1 MSKRKLTIL
10 VLGALLIGNAN
21 LRAAETAETEPRQ
34 QPVSDSTAVPFGSE
48 DLSEKDTSEAGGNV
62 SQAELDGVRAE
73 IATLRDQLT
82 QRLDKTIA
90 NSKRSLSI
98 SGSTQTRYS
107 VSTSPNKNG
116 FLFNSAILSLKGYL
130 KRDYEEGKSISY
142 TLGLGSNTSYNLQ
155 PTDAYLQYSIGQS
168 LDIDKPYLN
177 VNIGQQKKNFGLEA
191 TTTEDKQPA
200 INLAQFASKL
210 GLSARDIGIRFY
222 GDLFPVVDLGYN
234 YRIPLIE
241 YSLGVYNGSGPNT
254 ADTNRNKD
262 VEGRIVINA
271 PAGYY
276 SPYRGLALGG
286 SFYRGKQDLAKYTT
300 SITPAYPGG
309 TFTDP
314 TPTSASLKTTPTY
327 IIDGQGEASKIRYGT
342 DLSYV
347 SAPFGFTAE
356 YVIGKDEKALS
367 GTTLANAVKAT
378 THSKGYTV
386 TLFYEWGEQF
396 YKNSRNQSRNDDW
409 WPTTFQPFL
418 RYDHWD
424 PDTAVA
430 SNESNI
436 TTLGFNVF
444 FAETTKFQL
453 NYSISDDKAVNL
465 KQNTFA
471 AQFQFG
477 F

>member
-142 TLGLGSNTSYNLQ
+142 TLGLGSNTSTYNLQ

-241 YSLGVYNGSGPNT
+241 YSLGLYNGSGPNT
-254 ADTNRNKD
+254 ADTNQDKD
-262 VEGRIVINA
+262 IEGRIVINA

-286 SFYRGKQDLAKYTT
+286 SFYRGKQDLYKGTT
-300 SITPAYPGG
+300 LITKGE
-309 TFTDP
+309 
-314 TPTSASLKTTPTY
+314 
-327 IIDGQGEASKIRYGT
+327 GEAKKIRYGT

-367 GTTLANAVKAT
+367 GLTLANAVRAT
-378 THSKGYTV
+378 TESKGYTV

>member
-10 VLGALLIGNAN
+10 VLGALLIGNSN
-21 LRAAETAETEPRQ
+21 LRAAETAETEQRQ

-48 DLSEKDTSEAGGNV
+48 DLSATDTSEAGENV

-210 GLSARDIGIRFY
+210 GLSTRDIGIRLY
-222 GDLFPVVDLGYN
+222 GDLFPFVDLGYN

-241 YSLGVYNGSGPNT
+241 YSLGLYNGSGPNT
-254 ADTNRNKD
+254 ADTNQDKD
-262 VEGRIVINA
+262 IEGRVVINA

-286 SFYRGKQDLAKYTT
+286 SFYRGKQDLYKGTT
-300 SITPAYPGG
+300 LIANGE
-309 TFTDP
+309 
-314 TPTSASLKTTPTY
+314 
-327 IIDGQGEASKIRYGT
+327 GQGNKIRYGT

-347 SAPFGFTAE
+347 SAPFGFTTE
-356 YVIGKDEKALS
+356 YVIGKDERALS
-367 GTTLANAVKAT
+367 GTTLAKAVKAT
-378 THSKGYTV
+378 TQSKGYTV

-396 YKNSRNQSRNDDW
+396 YKNSRSQSRNDDW

-424 PDTAVA
+424 PDTAA
-430 SNESNI
+430 ANNESNI
-436 TTLGFNVF
+436 TTLGFNIF

-453 NYSISDDKAVNL
+453 NYSISDDKAINL

>member
-1 MSKRKLTIL
+1 MSNRKLTIL
-10 VLGALLIGNAN
+10 VLGALLIGHTN
-21 LRAAETAETEPRQ
+21 LLAAESAEAVPQEQ
-34 QPVSDSTAVPFGSE
+34 QVSDKQPQQASDSTAVPFGSE
-48 DLSEKDTSEAGGNV
+48 DLSATDTSEAGGAV
-62 SQAELDGVRAE
+62 TQAELDGVRAE

-98 SGSTQTRYS
+98 SGSTQTRYAAS
-107 VSTSPNKNG
+107 SSPNKNG
-116 FLFNSAILSLKGYL
+116 FLFNSAIISLKGFL
-130 KRDYEEGKSISY
+130 KKDYVEGKSISY

-168 LDIDKPYLN
+168 LDIGKPYLY
-177 VNIGQQKKNFGLEA
+177 VQIGQQKKQFGLEA

-200 INLAQFASKL
+200 INTAQFASKL
-210 GLSARDIGIRFY
+210 GLSQRDIGIRLY

-241 YSLGVYNGSGPNT
+241 YSLALYNGSGPNT
-254 ADTNRNKD
+254 ADTNLDKD
-262 VEGRIVINA
+262 IEGRIVINA

-286 SFYRGKQDLAKYTT
+286 SFYRGKQDLYKVGTT
-300 SITPAYPGG
+300 LIPN
-309 TFTDP
+309 
-314 TPTSASLKTTPTY
+314 
-327 IIDGQGEASKIRYGT
+327 GEGEGEKIRYGT

-347 SAPFGFTAE
+347 SAPLGFTAE
-356 YVIGKDEKALS
+356 YVIGRDEKNINPFA
-367 GTTLANAVKAT
+367 TTLANVTRYT
-378 THSKGYTV
+378 TKSAGYTV
-386 TLFYEWGEQF
+386 TFFYEWGEQF
-396 YKNSRNQSRNDDW
+396 YKNSRSQSRNDDW
-409 WPTTFQPFL
+409 WPTTFQPFI

-430 SNESNI
+430 NNESNI
-436 TTLGFNVF
+436 TTLGFNFF

-453 NYSISDDKAVNL
+453 NYSLSDDKATKV
-465 KQNTFA
+465 KQNNFA

>member
-34 QPVSDSTAVPFGSE
+34 QPVTDSTAVPFGSE

-241 YSLGVYNGSGPNT
+241 YSLGLYNGSGPNT
-254 ADTNRNKD
+254 ADTNQDKD
-262 VEGRIVINA
+262 IEGRIVINA

-286 SFYRGKQDLAKYTT
+286 SFYRGKQDLYKGTT
-300 SITPAYPGG
+300 LITKGE
-309 TFTDP
+309 
-314 TPTSASLKTTPTY
+314 
-327 IIDGQGEASKIRYGT
+327 GEAKKIRYGT

-367 GTTLANAVKAT
+367 GLTLANAVRAT
-378 THSKGYTV
+378 TESKGYTV

>member
-10 VLGALLIGNAN
+10 VLGALLIGQTN
-21 LRAAETAETEPRQ
+21 LQAAESAEAVPQE
-34 QPVSDSTAVPFGSE
+34 QPVSDKQPQQASDSTAVPFGSE
-48 DLSEKDTSEAGGNV
+48 DLSATDTSEAGGTV
-62 SQAELDGVRAE
+62 TQAELDGVRAE

-90 NSKRSLSI
+90 NSKRSLNI
-98 SGSTQTRYS
+98 SGSTQTRYAAS
-107 VSTSPNKNG
+107 SSPSKNG
-116 FLFNSAILSLKGYL
+116 FLFNSAIISLKGYL
-130 KRDYEEGKSISY
+130 KRDYVEGKSISY
-142 TLGLGSNTSYNLQ
+142 TLGLGSNTSTYNLQ

-168 LDIDKPYLN
+168 LDIGKPYLY
-177 VNIGQQKKNFGLEA
+177 VQIGQQKKQFGLEA

-210 GLSARDIGIRFY
+210 GLSTRDIGIRLY

-241 YSLGVYNGSGPNT
+241 YSLALYNGSGPNT
-254 ADTNRNKD
+254 ADTNLDKD
-262 VEGRIVINA
+262 IEGRIVINA

-286 SFYRGKQDLAKYTT
+286 SYYKGKQDLYKGTT
-300 SITPAYPGG
+300 LIT
-309 TFTDP
+309 
-314 TPTSASLKTTPTY
+314 K
-327 IIDGQGEASKIRYGT
+327 GEGEGDKIRYGT

-367 GTTLANAVKAT
+367 GTTLANAVRAT
-378 THSKGYTV
+378 TESKGYTV

-396 YKNSRNQSRNDDW
+396 YKNSRSQSRNDDW
-409 WPTTFQPFL
+409 WPTTFQPFI

-430 SNESNI
+430 NNESNI
-436 TTLGFNVF
+436 TTLGFNFF

-453 NYSISDDKAVNL
+453 NYSLSDDKATHV

>member
-10 VLGALLIGNAN
+10 VLGALLIGNSN

-241 YSLGVYNGSGPNT
+241 YSLGLYNGSGPNT
-254 ADTNRNKD
+254 ADTNQDKD
-262 VEGRIVINA
+262 IEGRIVINA

-286 SFYRGKQDLAKYTT
+286 SFYRGKQDLYKGTT
-300 SITPAYPGG
+300 LITKGE
-309 TFTDP
+309 
-314 TPTSASLKTTPTY
+314 
-327 IIDGQGEASKIRYGT
+327 GEAKKIRYGT

-367 GTTLANAVKAT
+367 GLTLANAVRAT
-378 THSKGYTV
+378 TESKGYTV

>member
-241 YSLGVYNGSGPNT
+241 YSLGLYNGSGPNT
-254 ADTNRNKD
+254 ADTNQDKD
-262 VEGRIVINA
+262 IEGRIVINA

-286 SFYRGKQDLAKYTT
+286 SFYRGKQDLYKGTT
-300 SITPAYPGG
+300 LITKGE
-309 TFTDP
+309 
-314 TPTSASLKTTPTY
+314 
-327 IIDGQGEASKIRYGT
+327 GEAKKIRYGT

-367 GTTLANAVKAT
+367 GLTLANAVRAT
-378 THSKGYTV
+378 TESKGYTV

>member
-10 VLGALLIGNAN
+10 VLGALLIGHAD
-21 LRAAETAETEPRQ
+21 LQAAETAETVPQEQ
-34 QPVSDSTAVPFGSE
+34 QVTDKQLQPGSDAAPVAFGSE
-48 DLSEKDTSEAGGNV
+48 DLSAPDTSEAGGPV
-62 SQAELDGVRAE
+62 SQAELNGVRAE

-82 QRLDKTIA
+82 QRLDKTVA

-107 VSTSPNKNG
+107 TSTSPNKNG

-142 TLGLGSNTSYNLQ
+142 TLGLGSNTSYNIQ

-168 LDIDKPYLN
+168 LDISKPYLN
-177 VNIGQQKKNFGLEA
+177 VNIGQQKKSFGLEA

-210 GLSARDIGIRFY
+210 GLSTRDIGIRLY

-241 YSLGVYNGSGPNT
+241 YSLGLYNGSGPNT
-254 ADTNRNKD
+254 ADTNQDKD
-262 VEGRIVINA
+262 IEGRVVINA

-286 SFYRGKQDLAKYTT
+286 SFYRGKQDLYKGTT
-300 SITPAYPGG
+300 LITKGE
-309 TFTDP
+309 
-314 TPTSASLKTTPTY
+314 
-327 IIDGQGEASKIRYGT
+327 GEATKSRYGT

-356 YVIGKDEKALS
+356 YVIGRDEKALS
-367 GTTLANAVKAT
+367 GTTLANAVRAT
-378 THSKGYTV
+378 TESKGYTV

-396 YKNSRNQSRNDDW
+396 YKNSRSQSRNDDW

-430 SNESNI
+430 NNESNI

>member
-10 VLGALLIGNAN
+10 VLGALLIGNVN
-21 LRAAETAETEPRQ
+21 LQAAETAGTEQVQVTDTAEVAQ
-34 QPVSDSTAVPFGSE
+34 QATPDTAVPFGSE
-48 DLSEKDTSEAGGNV
+48 DLTANETSEAGESV
-62 SQAELDGVRAE
+62 SQADLSGVRAE

-82 QRLDKTIA
+82 QRLDKNIA

-98 SGSTQTRYS
+98 SGSTQTRYT
-107 VSTSPNKNG
+107 VSTNPYKSG

-130 KRDYEEGKSISY
+130 RRDYEQGKSFSY
-142 TLGLGSNTSYNLQ
+142 TLGLGSNSSYNIQ
-155 PTDAYLQYSIGQS
+155 PTDAFLQYSIGQS
-168 LDIDKPYLN
+168 LDIGQPYLY

-200 INLAQFASKL
+200 INTAQFASKL
-210 GLSARDIGIRFY
+210 NLSQRDIGIRLY

-234 YRIPLIE
+234 YRIPLLE
-241 YSLGVYNGSGPNT
+241 YSLAVYNGSGPNT
-254 ADTNRNKD
+254 ADTNRSKD
-262 VEGRIVINA
+262 IEGRIVLNA

-276 SPYRGLALGG
+276 SPWRGLALGG
-286 SFYRGKQDLAKYTT
+286 SVYKGKQDLYKGTT
-300 SITPAYPGG
+300 FIT
-309 TFTDP
+309 
-314 TPTSASLKTTPTY
+314 
-327 IIDGQGEASKIRYGT
+327 DGAGQADKIRYGA

-347 SAPFGFTAE
+347 SAPLGFTAE
-356 YVIGKDEKALS
+356 YVVGKDEKALS
-367 GTTLANAVKAT
+367 GTTLANAAKST
-378 THSKGYTV
+378 TESRGYTV
-386 TLFYEWGEQF
+386 TFFYEWGEQF
-396 YKNSRNQSRNDDW
+396 YKNSRSQSRNDDW
-409 WPTTFQPFL
+409 WPTTFQPFV

-424 PDTAVA
+424 PNTAVA
-430 SNESNI
+430 KNESNI
-436 TTLGFNVF
+436 TTLGFNFF

>member
-241 YSLGVYNGSGPNT
+241 YSLGLYNGSGPNT
-254 ADTNRNKD
+254 ADTNQDKD
-262 VEGRIVINA
+262 IEGRIVINA

-286 SFYRGKQDLAKYTT
+286 SFYRGKQDLYKGTT
-300 SITPAYPGG
+300 LITKGE
-309 TFTDP
+309 
-314 TPTSASLKTTPTY
+314 
-327 IIDGQGEASKIRYGT
+327 GEAKKIRYGT

-367 GTTLANAVKAT
+367 GLTLANAVRAT
-378 THSKGYTV
+378 TESKGYTV

-424 PDTAVA
+424 PDTAA
-430 SNESNI
+430 ANNESNI
-436 TTLGFNVF
+436 TTLGFNIF

>member
-21 LRAAETAETEPRQ
+21 LRAAETAETEPQQ

-48 DLSEKDTSEAGGNV
+48 DLSAKDTSEAGGNV

-107 VSTSPNKNG
+107 ASTSPNKNG

-241 YSLGVYNGSGPNT
+241 YSLGLYNGSGPNT
-254 ADTNRNKD
+254 ADTNQDKD
-262 VEGRIVINA
+262 IEGRIVINA

-286 SFYRGKQDLAKYTT
+286 SFYRGKQDLYKGTT
-300 SITPAYPGG
+300 LITKGE
-309 TFTDP
+309 
-314 TPTSASLKTTPTY
+314 
-327 IIDGQGEASKIRYGT
+327 GEAKKIRYGT

-367 GTTLANAVKAT
+367 GLTLANAVRAT
-378 THSKGYTV
+378 TESKGYTV

-430 SNESNI
+430 CNESNI

-453 NYSISDDKAVNL
+453 NYSISDDKLATL

>member
-10 VLGALLIGNAN
+10 VLGALLIGHAN
-21 LRAAETAETEPRQ
+21 LQAAETAETVPQEQQVTDKQPQQATDAEP
-34 QPVSDSTAVPFGSE
+34 VPFGSE
-48 DLSEKDTSEAGGNV
+48 DLSAPDTSESAGPV

-130 KRDYEEGKSISY
+130 KKDYVEGKSLSY
-142 TLGLGSNTSYNLQ
+142 TLGLGSNTSTYNLQ
-155 PTDAYLQYSIGQS
+155 PTDAFLQYSIGQS
-168 LDIDKPYLN
+168 LDIGKPYLY
-177 VNIGQQKKNFGLEA
+177 VQIGQQKKNFGLEA

-210 GLSARDIGIRFY
+210 GLSTRDIGIRLY

-241 YSLGVYNGSGPNT
+241 YSLGIYNGSGPNT
-254 ADTNRNKD
+254 ADTNQDKD
-262 VEGRIVINA
+262 IEGRIVINA

-286 SFYRGKQDLAKYTT
+286 SFYKGKQDLYKGATL
-300 SITPAYPGG
+300 ITKGE
-309 TFTDP
+309 
-314 TPTSASLKTTPTY
+314 
-327 IIDGQGEASKIRYGT
+327 GEATKSRYGT

-347 SAPFGFTAE
+347 SAPLGFTAE
-356 YVIGKDEKALS
+356 YVIGRDEKALA
-367 GTTLANAVKAT
+367 GTSLANATRYT
-378 THSKGYTV
+378 TKSAGYTV
-386 TLFYEWGEQF
+386 TFFYEWGEQF
-396 YKNSRNQSRNDDW
+396 YKNSRSQSRNDDW
-409 WPTTFQPFL
+409 WPTTFQPFI

-424 PDTAVA
+424 PDTAIA
-430 SNESNI
+430 NNESNI
-436 TTLGFNVF
+436 TTLGFNFF

-453 NYSISDDKAVNL
+453 NYSISDDKAANL

>member
-21 LRAAETAETEPRQ
+21 LRAAETAETEPQQ

-48 DLSEKDTSEAGGNV
+48 DLSAKDTSEAGGNV

-107 VSTSPNKNG
+107 ASTSPNKNG

-241 YSLGVYNGSGPNT
+241 YSLGLYNGSGPNT
-254 ADTNRNKD
+254 ADTNQDKD
-262 VEGRIVINA
+262 IEGRIVINA

-286 SFYRGKQDLAKYTT
+286 SFYRGKQDLYKGTT
-300 SITPAYPGG
+300 LITKGE
-309 TFTDP
+309 
-314 TPTSASLKTTPTY
+314 
-327 IIDGQGEASKIRYGT
+327 GEAKKIRYGT

-367 GTTLANAVKAT
+367 GTTLANAVRAT
-378 THSKGYTV
+378 TQSKGYTV

-453 NYSISDDKAVNL
+453 NYSISDDKLATL

>member
-21 LRAAETAETEPRQ
+21 LRAAETAETEPQQ

-48 DLSEKDTSEAGGNV
+48 DLSAKDTSEAGGNV

-107 VSTSPNKNG
+107 ASTSPNKNG

-241 YSLGVYNGSGPNT
+241 YSLGLYNGSGPNT
-254 ADTNRNKD
+254 ADTNQDKD
-262 VEGRIVINA
+262 IEGRIVINA

-286 SFYRGKQDLAKYTT
+286 SFYRGKQDLYKGTT
-300 SITPAYPGG
+300 LITKGE
-309 TFTDP
+309 
-314 TPTSASLKTTPTY
+314 
-327 IIDGQGEASKIRYGT
+327 GEAKKIRYGT

-367 GTTLANAVKAT
+367 GLTLANAVRAT
-378 THSKGYTV
+378 TESKGYTV

-453 NYSISDDKAVNL
+453 NYSISDDKLATL

>member
-142 TLGLGSNTSYNLQ
+142 TLGLGSNTSTYNLQ

-241 YSLGVYNGSGPNT
+241 YSLGLYNGSGPNT
-254 ADTNRNKD
+254 ADTNQDKD
-262 VEGRIVINA
+262 IEGRVVINA

-286 SFYRGKQDLAKYTT
+286 SFYRGKQDLYKGTT
-300 SITPAYPGG
+300 LITKGE
-309 TFTDP
+309 
-314 TPTSASLKTTPTY
+314 
-327 IIDGQGEASKIRYGT
+327 GEATKSRYGT

-356 YVIGKDEKALS
+356 YVIGRDEKALS
-367 GTTLANAVKAT
+367 GTTLANAVRAT
-378 THSKGYTV
+378 TESKGYTV

-396 YKNSRNQSRNDDW
+396 YKNSRSQSRNDDW

-430 SNESNI
+430 NNESNI

>member
-10 VLGALLIGNAN
+10 VLGALLIGHAD
-21 LRAAETAETEPRQ
+21 LQAAETAETVPQEQ
-34 QPVSDSTAVPFGSE
+34 QVTDKQLQQGSDAAPVAFGSE
-48 DLSEKDTSEAGGNV
+48 DLSAPDTSEAGGPV
-62 SQAELDGVRAE
+62 SQAELNGVRAE

-82 QRLDKTIA
+82 QRLDKTVA

-107 VSTSPNKNG
+107 TSTSPNKNG

-142 TLGLGSNTSYNLQ
+142 TLGLGSNTSYNIQ

-168 LDIDKPYLN
+168 LDISKPYLN
-177 VNIGQQKKNFGLEA
+177 VNIGQQKKSFGLEA

-210 GLSARDIGIRFY
+210 GLSTRDIGIRLY

-241 YSLGVYNGSGPNT
+241 YSLGLYNGSGPNT
-254 ADTNRNKD
+254 ADTNQDKD
-262 VEGRIVINA
+262 IEGRVVINA

-286 SFYRGKQDLAKYTT
+286 SFYRGKQDLYKGTT
-300 SITPAYPGG
+300 LITKGE
-309 TFTDP
+309 
-314 TPTSASLKTTPTY
+314 
-327 IIDGQGEASKIRYGT
+327 GEATKSRYGT

-356 YVIGKDEKALS
+356 YVIGRDEKALS
-367 GTTLANAVKAT
+367 GTTLANAVRAT
-378 THSKGYTV
+378 TESKGYTV